1 MVYDYVTT
9 KPELN
14 EETLAHYGI
23 KGMKWRKHLKG
34 RYYSMKSKL
43 GEKKTKFTRTMNM
56 IGKDYV
62 TTDNG
67 KKIVTTSKNQY
78 RKPIG
83 IESISNAGKPNNKRR
98 LVLKDDGKAGSHS
111 GREGLRDVLTTK
123 VGKKDRPL
131 ARKKKVVAGKG
142 SVKKRK

>member
-23 KGMKWRKHLKG
+23 KGMKWRKRLKG
-34 RYYSMKSKL
+34 KYYSMKSKL
-43 GEKKTKFTRTMNM
+43 GEKKTKFTRTLNL
-56 IGKDYV
+56 INKDV
-62 TTDNG
+62 ATTNNG

-83 IESISNAGKPNNKRR
+83 IESISNAGSKGKRKW
-98 LVLKDDGKAGSHS
+98 VLKDDGKAGSNS
-111 GREGLRDVLTTK
+111 GREGLRDVKTTK
-123 VGKKDRPL
+123 IKK
-131 ARKKKVVAGKG
+131 
-142 SVKKRK
+142 KKRK

>member
-23 KGMKWRKHLKG
+23 KGMKWRKRLKG
-34 RYYSMKSKL
+34 KYYSMKSKL
-43 GEKKTKFTRTMNM
+43 GEKKTKFTRTLNL
-56 IGKDYV
+56 IDKEV
-62 TTDNG
+62 ATTNNG
-67 KKIVTTSKNQY
+67 KKMASTSKNQY
-78 RKPIG
+78 RKLMG
-83 IESISNAGKPNNKRR
+83 IESISNAGKPNNKRKW
-98 LVLKDDGKAGSHS
+98 VLKDDGKAGSHS
-111 GREGLRDVLTTK
+111 GREGLRDVKTTK